1 MSTQVQ
7 IRRGNTAQT
16 AIFTGAVA
24 ELTVDTDKEVVVVH
38 DGVTAGGYP
47 LARESA
53 LTSNQVFS
61 QASFNTANGA
71 FAAANSAGSYANS
84 AFLIA
89 NSAAAYSNTVNN
101 TQNTSITAAF
111 TAANSAGSYAN
122 SAFATANNE
131 AGVNLTQNTSIT
143 ASFTAANSAGVYA
156 NGAFAAANTADNK
169 ATSAGVYA
177 NGAFTR
183 ANNSLN
189 ANTGGQISGDLS
201 ITGNLIVSGNV
212 VSISTS
218 QIVANDSLIILGNG
232 NYVSDI
238 LDIGFS
244 GHYNDGTNAHS
255 GLIRDAGTKEW
266 FLFKG
271 YTPEVDANNNIIITD
286 PSFKVDTLNANLKST
301 TITIKGIDLL
311 PYVNNAYTA
320 ANTADNKATS
330 AGVYA
335 NGAFVAA
342 NTADNKAA
350 SAGVYANGA
359 FAAANAAQSTATQA
373 LIEISANTYL
383 QEYINLTQNNN
394 IIAAFTAANSA
405 GVYANGAFDKANT
418 DFTNITIS
426 PSQAYGNATH
436 IPIVTVSANGRI
448 NAISTVAVTATDPSA
463 IAFAIALG

>member
-16 AIFTGAVA
+16 ASFTGAIA

-53 LTSNQVFS
+53 LTANQVFS

-111 TAANSAGSYAN
+111 TAANSAG
-122 SAFATANNE
+122 
-131 AGVNLTQNTSIT
+131 
-143 ASFTAANSAGVYA
+143 VYA
-156 NGAFAAANTADNK
+156 NGAFVAANTADNK